1 MSLSTSFP
9 PTITSKVSAKKSMFS
24 NLARMVSTGRSV
36 GSRGKRARRGAQP
49 GFGGR
54 QPGTKPKR
62 RSLGAGGEPQRSG
75 PGSSTQDAGTLHD
88 GLPGHQS
95 SFTAPRCPT
104 ATVADPFPDTA
115 AEEDRAGVGTLLC
128 RTAGEEREAL
138 CAELTQSGPAHALTS
153 STSAFLLSGHQ
164 RGGQHFLPQ
173 GRAVPPRHCCHFG
186 SADSLSCVLPSTSR
200 ILAASLVASH

>member
-75 PGSSTQDAGTLHD
+75 PGSSTQDAGSLHD

-138 CAELTQSGPAHALTS
+138 CAELTQSGPAHALTPPPLRFCCRVINTAV
-153 STSAFLLSGHQ
+153 STSC
-164 RGGQHFLPQ
+164 P
-173 GRAVPPRHCCHFG
+173 RAGLYRLGTVAILGPLTPCRVRCPPPPG
-186 SADSLSCVLPSTSR
+186 Y
-200 ILAASLVASH
+200 